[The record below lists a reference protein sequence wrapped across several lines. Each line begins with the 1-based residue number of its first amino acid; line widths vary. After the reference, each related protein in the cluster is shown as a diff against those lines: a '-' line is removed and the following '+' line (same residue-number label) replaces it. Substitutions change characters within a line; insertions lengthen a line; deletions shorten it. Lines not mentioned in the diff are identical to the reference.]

1 MSGEMCGGR
10 PSRPC
15 NRRRKFTNWER
26 MKNMNQT
33 QTRSLRK
40 KVLSLILAV
49 VMAVS
54 LLPISA
60 FASGDSKAST
70 TATTSD
76 GYEYNIMFLDCGRKY
91 YSVDSIKQIIDNA
104 SAAGFNYIQL
114 AVGNDGLRFLLDD
127 MSLTVNGTTYE
138 SSAVKSA
145 IQKGNAAYNATF
157 NKNTTYNPETN
168 ELTQS
173 EMDTII
179 AYAASKGMGV
189 IPCVN
194 TPGHMD
200 AILSAASSLTGT
212 TCSYNGSV
220 RTIDVTNNTAVAFT
234 QALLQKYINYFAGKG
249 CKLFNMGADEYA
261 NDKYTSGSMGFG
273 NLQSTGEYSYYVQY
287 VNAVAKMIENAK
299 MTPMAFNDGIYFNNN
314 TSSGTFDTNIIICYW
329 SSGWWGYTPMSESA
343 LVNKGFKLINT
354 NGSYYWVL
362 GKTDAQCDAAKA
374 SNFNKTAF
382 PGGTVSN
389 PVGSMFCIWADYPGA
404 ETEASVIS
412 KTAATIAAFGKT
424 LPEVKK
430 VETVESKTVTKDNVT
445 VTAPGLT
452 DLTVAAA
459 DAPAIDAAAEG
470 KVVAYNVT
478 PATASGSYKK
488 NGTVTLP
495 IPEGWDASRVRGF
508 VQNEDGSITTVTG
521 TPADG
526 KFTFTVPHFSVLGVY
541 ELAANA
547 ATETK
552 TINLTVGGTKE
563 EKLAGDYSGTRLDD
577 AVATVTGS
585 VAEASGKPTYQL
597 ATLGA
602 GEFYVSTKS
611 DDTAPTVQLTFEDA
625 RNGQYYIKDSNN
637 GYVYPNASF
646 NYYYDWTYSLGS
658 GKKAVDAS
666 GSQPYTFSLSC
677 KDYYYGYIPYT
688 TTAYLTLNGTSLGAS
703 GNSTSLYLY
712 KQQPTSGGKET
723 TLTFTGKSV
732 GDTSIKI
739 GDVTYKIHVV
749 AEDPSKVTPLKLEYW
764 ITNAPIASVTGADSE
779 SRDKV
784 LKSETYKVYFTNIA
798 AKADGVASADGVDVT
813 TIAPANTSHDNRT
826 VYYWRCR
833 MLDTTL
839 ANNSTSK
846 TQRQTG
852 DGGDDETMSGVGFT
866 KIRYYG
872 SSWQVFTEN
881 NEWVTV
887 DTEKNQLIAY
897 YLEYIKVSD
906 EVESFAADWGNRGD
920 GSKGGWLDTNNY
932 CTLSMQ
938 VVYEDGTTN
947 PTNTTASA
955 LKSKTIVYGYWD
967 DKNGRGIGTIML
979 DGQEY
984 EIYKVTSETGAAT
997 ASFSG
1002 YDGYDATVTNFDW
1015 DDNEMTVWEGD
1026 ASSSV
1031 SIHND
1036 ATGFST
1042 EGANANLCWDENK
1055 EAILLRVYVRAKVTE
1070 DSLTVN
1076 YYDESDLSKP
1086 FYDYNISVKKGTEFD
1101 DGFARTDD
1109 GKLVNN
1115 TVTNIKNVQQT
1126 VQWDLSQL
1134 KQIDAQYRYSDYEF
1148 TRAERSADG
1157 KTVNLYYKFKS
1168 SKTFVVD
1175 FGLPMMIRP
1184 ADMNANLGNEEV
1196 SLTKVDITQS
1206 TTYANISVDSNKNIT
1221 YTLNKT
1227 INGKDNFGAAYS
1239 GTIPKYDESGKL
1251 MGTQE
1256 GTVKYSITVIP
1267 ATSVYYEDSFA
1278 TFTNADG
1285 TKNVA
1290 QVDNAAKGIWTKVTD
1305 GTTQT
1310 SVNQA
1315 LEALG
1320 DKTTTKNVYG
1330 YDPAYANSSKFSMG
1344 SATKVTVD
1352 ANTANNSQW
1361 PTATFTFKGT
1371 GFDVISLTNSDAG
1384 TVMYTVTNAVTNEKV
1399 MSRII
1404 DNYYGYTYENNQW
1417 VVKENDSTAP
1427 YQVPVIK
1434 ISGLDY
1440 GTYTVTISV
1449 IYGELFDNT
1458 GDNQYSFWLDAVR
1471 VYNPAG
1477 NTLDSEY
1484 TKDGENNP
1492 NYVEVKKVILD
1503 SKALETDGAT
1513 GATGAVFIDGKSE
1526 NVSATEYA
1534 NQGPNHEAYLAKN
1547 QAIAFQM
1554 LANETPT
1561 SVQIGAKL
1569 ASGDSANLQISGANC
1584 NKATSGK
1591 LQLTTATDM
1600 YYELAGLGWTEQ
1612 ADGTYLSNVIT
1623 LTNTGAGIVSLTN
1636 IKFIGAVYQ
1645 NVKPEVKAS
1654 ADETTVVTFAA
1665 SEAMVDEAVAVVDGV
1680 INPVI
1685 EPFNPDRFDVSW
1697 SRNVRKGDTAKLTV
1711 KTSEDVEAITVNGET
1726 IDSYVERNER
1736 TGWGWWAKTVTYRE
1750 FTYTTKANVT
1760 EDFTV
1765 CAVNAEGV
1773 SSEAKTAT
1781 LTVRPSVR
1789 DWLHGIIGKWF

>member
-1 MSGEMCGGR
+1 
-10 PSRPC
+10 
-15 NRRRKFTNWER
+15 
-26 MKNMNQT
+26 MNQT

-49 VMAVS
+49 VMVVS

-70 TATTSD
+70 ADTTSD

-127 MSLTVNGTTYE
+127 MSLTVNGTTY
-138 SSAVKSA
+138 SSDTVSKA
-145 IQKGNAAYNATF
+145 IHTGNERYYNF
-157 NKNTTYNPETN
+157 DVD

-173 EMDTII
+173 EMDEIV
-179 AYAASKGMGV
+179 AYAATKGMGV

-200 AILSAASSLTGT
+200 AILSAANSLTGT

-220 RTIDVTNNTAVAFT
+220 RTIDVTNTTAVAFT
-234 QALLQKYINYFAGKG
+234 KALLQKYIDYFAGKG
-249 CKLFNMGADEYA
+249 CQLFNMGADEYA
-261 NDKYTSGSMGFG
+261 NDIYDSGSMGFG
-273 NLQSTGEYSYYVQY
+273 NLQSSGKYSYYVEY
-287 VNAVAKMIENAK
+287 VNAVAKMIGNAG

-314 TSSGTFDTNIIICYW
+314 TSSGTFDTDIVICYW
-329 SSGWWGYTPMSESA
+329 SNGWTDYSPMSEA
-343 LVNKGFKLINT
+343 RLVAEGFKLINT

-362 GKTDAQCDAAKA
+362 GKTDAQCSSSKA
-374 SNFNKTAF
+374 SGFSKTTF
-382 PGGTVSN
+382 PSGTVDN

-412 KTAATIAAFGKT
+412 KTAATIAAFGKA
-424 LPEVKK
+424 LPQVKK

-470 KVVAYNVT
+470 KVVAYDVT

-552 TINLTVGGTKE
+552 TINLTVGGTTTDTIDGE
-563 EKLAGDYSGTRLDD
+563 YPGTKLDD
-577 AVATVTGS
+577 AVAS
-585 VAEASGKPTYQL
+585 VVGGEPTDKPGTTTYEP
-597 ATLGA
+597 ATLGE
-602 GEFYVSTKS
+602 GTFYVSTTAN
-611 DDTAPTVQLTFEDA
+611 DTAPTPQLTFEDA
-625 RNGQYYIKDSNN
+625 GNEQYYIKDSA
-637 GYVYPNASF
+637 GKYVYPNATF
-646 NYYYDWTYSLGS
+646 EGIFIFGQWRYSVITTADKKDATVKVREGEDGS
-658 GKKAVDAS
+658 IVISRAVT
-666 GSQPYTFSLSC
+666 GN
-677 KDYYYGYIPYT
+677 GG
-688 TTAYLTLNGTSLGAS
+688 TTAYLTLSGTPFGAG
-703 GNSTSLYLY
+703 GNSKSLYLY
-712 KQQPTSGGKET
+712 SQKTTPGGKET
-723 TLTFTGKSV
+723 TLTFTGKSAGTTTV
-732 GDTSIKI
+732 TI
-739 GDVTYKIHVV
+739 GNVKYNITVT
-749 AEDPSKVTPLKLEYW
+749 AEDLSKVTPLKLEYW
-764 ITNAPIASVTGADSE
+764 ITNAPIDSVTGADSE

-798 AKADGVASADGVDVT
+798 AQADGVASPDGVDVT
-813 TIAPANTSHDNRT
+813 RIAPANTSHDNRT

-839 ANNSTSK
+839 TNSSTST
-846 TQRQTG
+846 TQRQTA

-920 GSKGGWLDTNNY
+920 GSKGGWLDTSNY

-955 LKSKTIVYGYWD
+955 LKSKTIVYGYWTEN
-967 DKNGRGIGTIML
+967 KGRGIGTIML

-1002 YDGYDATVTNFDW
+1002 YNATVTNFDW
-1015 DDNEMTVWEGD
+1015 DGNERTVWEGD

-1076 YYDESDLSKP
+1076 YYDESNTTLP
-1086 FYDYNISVKKGTEFD
+1086 FYSYNIAVASGTTFNND
-1101 DGFARTDD
+1101 FAYSN
-1109 GKLVNN
+1109 GSLINN
-1115 TVTNIKNVQQT
+1115 TVTNIKNVTQT
-1126 VQWDLSQL
+1126 VNWKL
-1134 KQIDAQYRYSDYEF
+1134 KEMPEIGAQYRYSDYTF
-1148 TRAERSADG
+1148 TNANKETG
-1157 KTVNLYYKFKS
+1157 NKVVNLYYKFKTE
-1168 SKTFVVD
+1168 KTFVVD
-1175 FGLPMMIRP
+1175 FGLPLHIEKTDINP
-1184 ADMNANLGNEEV
+1184 ALASANITEVAVGKSLYATINANADY
-1196 SLTKVDITQS
+1196 SIDYI
-1206 TTYANISVDSNKNIT
+1206 
-1221 YTLNKT
+1221 LNKT
-1227 INGKDNFGAAYS
+1227 IDGSDRVTVTYS
-1239 GTIPKYDESGKL
+1239 GTNKDTGKDDSATYNL
-1251 MGTQE
+1251 
-1256 GTVKYSITVIP
+1256 TVIP

-1278 TFTNADG
+1278 TFTNANG

-1310 SVNQA
+1310 NVNQA

-1320 DKTTTKNVYG
+1320 GTTNTKNVYG
-1330 YDPAYANSSKFSMG
+1330 YDSAYANSSKFSMG

-1352 ANTANNSQW
+1352 ANTANNGQW

-1371 GFDVISLTNSDAG
+1371 GFDVISLTNSDSG
-1384 TVMYTVTNAVTNEKV
+1384 TVVYTVTNKSTGASE
-1399 MSRII
+1399 SHII
-1404 DNYYGYTYENNQW
+1404 NNYYGYRYDETTGKW
-1417 VVKENDSTAP
+1417 VVENNDSTAP

-1434 ISGLDY
+1434 VSGLDY
-1440 GTYTVTISV
+1440 DTYEVTISV
-1449 IYGELFDNT
+1449 IYGALFDNT
-1458 GDNQYSFWLDAVR
+1458 GDHQYSFWLDAIR
-1471 VYNPAG
+1471 VYDPAG
-1477 NTLDSEY
+1477 ATLDTEY
-1484 TKDGENNP
+1484 EKDHENAP
-1492 NYVEVKKVILD
+1492 NYVRIKQVILD
-1503 SKALETDGAT
+1503 SNALKTP
-1513 GATGAVFIDGKSE
+1513 GATGAVFIDGKGA
-1526 NVSATEYA
+1526 NGVTAADYT
-1534 NQGPNHEAYLAKN
+1534 NQGPNHEAYLAN
-1547 QAIAFQM
+1547 RQAIAFQ
-1554 LANETPT
+1554 LIAKDKPT

-1569 ASGDSANLQISGANC
+1569 ASGNSAGLKIGGAEC
-1584 NKATSGK
+1584 AKANGGT
-1591 LQLTTATDM
+1591 LTLNTATDM
-1600 YYELAGLGWTEQ
+1600 YYELTNMDWQ
-1612 ADGTYLSNVIT
+1612 KDGEVYKSNVIT
-1623 LTNTGAGIVSLTN
+1623 LTNAGSGIISLTN
-1636 IKFIGAVYQ
+1636 LKFIGAKYTGSL
-1645 NVKPEVKAS
+1645 PEVKS
-1654 ADETTVVTFAA
+1654 ATSETNLVTLAVSSEMIDEALTTVDGALNPAPETFEP
-1665 SEAMVDEAVAVVDGV
+1665 SHFEADW
-1680 INPVI
+1680 N
-1685 EPFNPDRFDVSW
+1685 RS
-1697 SRNVRKGDTAKLTV
+1697 VRAGQKATLTV
-1711 KTSEDVEAITVNGET
+1711 KTSEDVDAITVDGQT
-1726 IDSYVERNER
+1726 ITTYRTRTER
-1736 TGWGWWAKTVTYRE
+1736 TGWGWWSPRVTYRV
-1750 FTYTTKANVT
+1750 FTYTTTAQAT
-1760 EDFTV
+1760 ADYEV
-1765 CAVNAEGV
+1765 CALNSSGV
-1773 SSEAKTAT
+1773 ASEPITAT
-1781 LTVRPSVR
+1781 LTVKPAIN
-1789 DWLHGIIGKWF
+1789 WWHKWF

>member
-1 MSGEMCGGR
+1 
-10 PSRPC
+10 
-15 NRRRKFTNWER
+15 
-26 MKNMNQT
+26 MNQT

-49 VMAVS
+49 VMVVS

-70 TATTSD
+70 TDTTSD

-127 MSLTVNGTTYE
+127 MSLTVNGTTY
-138 SSAVKSA
+138 SSDTVSKA
-145 IQKGNAAYNATF
+145 IHTGNEKYYNF
-157 NKNTTYNPETN
+157 DVD

-173 EMDTII
+173 EMDEIV
-179 AYAASKGMGV
+179 AYAATKGMGV

-200 AILSAASSLTGT
+200 AILDAAEELTGK

-220 RTIDVTNNTAVAFT
+220 RTIDVTNTTAVAFT
-234 QALLQKYINYFAGKG
+234 QALLQKYIDYFAGKG

-261 NDKYTSGSMGFG
+261 NDKYTGGSMGFG
-273 NLQSTGEYSYYVQY
+273 KLQSTGKYSYYVQY
-287 VNAVAKMIENAK
+287 VNDVAKMIENAK

-329 SSGWWGYTPMSESA
+329 SSGWSSYKPMPASELA
-343 LVNKGFKLINT
+343 GKGFKLINT
-354 NGSYYWVL
+354 NGDYYWVL

-382 PGGTVSN
+382 PGGAVSN

-404 ETEASVIS
+404 ETEANVIS
-412 KTAATIAAFGKT
+412 KTADTIAAFGKA

-470 KVVAYNVT
+470 KVVAYDVT

-552 TINLTVGGTKE
+552 EIKLTVGGTKE

-602 GEFYVSTKS
+602 GTFYVSTKS
-611 DDTAPTVQLTFEDA
+611 NDTAPTVQLTFENA
-625 RNGQYYIKDSNN
+625 ENGQYYIKDSNN

-732 GDTSIKI
+732 GTTTVTIGSVKYNIIVSDKAPDDALTADTI
-739 GDVTYKIHVV
+739 T
-749 AEDPSKVTPLKLEYW
+749 LEHW
-764 ITNAPIASVTGADSE
+764 ITNARVATTSGATGDDRNVQKISKTTAGIQSE
-779 SRDKV
+779 
-784 LKSETYKVYFTNIA
+784 
-798 AKADGVASADGVDVT
+798 DGVAVEKLAYTPYGYWGDT
-813 TIAPANTSHDNRT
+813 K
-826 VYYWRCR
+826 VYYWQG
-833 MLDTTL
+833 MKLDK
-839 ANNSTSK
+839 NNV
-846 TQRQTG
+846 QT
-852 DGGDDETMSGVGFT
+852 DASGDDETADGT
-866 KIRYYG
+866 TLTHIRYYG
-872 SSWQVFTEN
+872 NAWQYKTADETWHYFQNTDQFVIYYLQKTE
-881 NEWVTV
+881 VTKEV
-887 DTEKNQLIAY
+887 DTYVKDWGFDTKETTKDWSDGKGQVALTIAVVYPNGTVSPVESSMYSNSTIIYNYVDGRDIGIVAPKNNSDYNIAKITVTDGTRDSNSSSNVWYPYDTITWDKTTDSATGKTWYNETEVWNKSSGTTPMVNGKNSNITWAAKNTAKLVLI
-897 YLEYIKVSD
+897 YLET
-906 EVESFAADWGNRGD
+906 VERE
-920 GSKGGWLDTNNY
+920 TNLN
-932 CTLSMQ
+932 
-938 VVYEDGTTN
+938 VV
-947 PTNTTASA
+947 
-955 LKSKTIVYGYWD
+955 YWD
-967 DKNGRGIGTIML
+967 DNAGVKITGSQIAMKFTQGDTEPSFKTDLKGVTA
-979 DGQEY
+979 G
-984 EIYKVTSETGAAT
+984 VTSWPSKDKSSSDYLPDT
-997 ASFSG
+997 A
-1002 YDGYDATVTNFDW
+1002 YVTNSSGVDQTFNKDLV
-1015 DDNEMTVWEGD
+1015 TVPGVTGVYTSGLYEY
-1026 ASSSV
+1026 V
-1031 SIHND
+1031 SAD
-1036 ATGFST
+1036 
-1042 EGANANLCWDENK
+1042 
-1055 EAILLRVYVRAKVTE
+1055 
-1070 DSLTVN
+1070 
-1076 YYDESDLSKP
+1076 
-1086 FYDYNISVKKGTEFD
+1086 IS
-1101 DGFARTDD
+1101 DD
-1109 GKLVNN
+1109 GKTLTLHYNLRQV
-1115 TVTNIKNVQQT
+1115 
-1126 VQWDLSQL
+1126 
-1134 KQIDAQYRYSDYEF
+1134 E
-1148 TRAERSADG
+1148 G
-1157 KTVNLYYKFKS
+1157 KTYVL
-1168 SKTFVVD
+1168 D
-1175 FGLPMMIRP
+1175 FGLPIEIP
-1184 ADMNANLGNEEV
+1184 ITDFFAFEND
-1196 SLTKVDITQS
+1196 SLKNSVTDISFESS
-1206 TTYANISVDSNKNIT
+1206 TSVTEKQGEYGKGKIDKSTGIVT
-1221 YTLNKT
+1221 YTLTKALDSKVAIPVFVTLN
-1227 INGKDNFGAAYS
+1227 DAA
-1239 GTIPKYDESGKL
+1239 K
-1251 MGTQE
+1251 
-1256 GTVKYSITVIP
+1256 TVKRLQVYIIP

-1278 TFTNADG
+1278 TFTNANG

-1320 DKTTTKNVYG
+1320 GTTNTKNVYG

-1352 ANTANNSQW
+1352 ANTANNGQW

-1371 GFDVISLTNSDAG
+1371 GFDVISLTDNNSGAISVKVYSVGSDG
-1384 TVMYTVTNAVTNEKV
+1384 TKTQVKGTLVN
-1399 MSRII
+1399 
-1404 DNYYGYTYENNQW
+1404 NYYGYTYADGKWEAAPTDKNN
-1417 VVKENDSTAP
+1417 AL

-1434 ISGLDY
+1434 ISDLPY
-1440 GTYTVTISV
+1440 GTYEVVITVSYAT
-1449 IYGELFDNT
+1449 FADKTN
-1458 GDNQYSFWLDAVR
+1458 DHQYSFWLDAIR
-1471 VYNPAG
+1471 VYDPAG
-1477 NTLDSEY
+1477 KTLDTEY
-1484 TKDGENNP
+1484 EQDNEKAP

-1503 SKALETDGAT
+1503 SKALETA
-1513 GATGAVFIDGKSE
+1513 GATGAVFIDGKGA
-1526 NVSATEYA
+1526 NGVTAADYK
-1534 NQGPNHEAYLAKN
+1534 NQGPNHEAYLADG
-1547 QAIAFQM
+1547 QAIAFQ
-1554 LANETPT
+1554 LIASAEPT

-1569 ASGDSANLQISGANC
+1569 ASGNSAGLQIGGAAC
-1584 NKATSGK
+1584 AKASNGT
-1591 LQLTTATDM
+1591 LTLNTATDM
-1600 YYELAGLGWTEQ
+1600 YYALTDMGWTLQ
-1612 ADGTYLSNVIT
+1612 NDGTYRSKVIT
-1623 LTNTGAGIVSLTN
+1623 LTNAGSGIISLTN
-1636 IKFIGAVYQ
+1636 LKFIGAKYTGSLA
-1645 NVKPEVKAS
+1645 EVKS
-1654 ADETTVVTFAA
+1654 ATSETNLVTLAVS
-1665 SEAMVDEAVAVVDGV
+1665 SEMIDEALTAVDGAL
-1680 INPVI
+1680 NPAPETF
-1685 EPFNPDRFDVSW
+1685 EPSHFEADWNRS
-1697 SRNVRKGDTAKLTV
+1697 VRAGQKATLTV
-1711 KTSEDVEAITVNGET
+1711 KTSEDVDAITVDGQT
-1726 IDSYVERNER
+1726 ITTYRTRTER
-1736 TGWGWWAKTVTYRE
+1736 TGWGWWSPRVTYRV
-1750 FTYTTKANVT
+1750 FTYTTTAQAT
-1760 EDFTV
+1760 ADYEV
-1765 CAVNAEGV
+1765 CALNSDSVA
-1773 SSEAKTAT
+1773 SEPITAT
-1781 LTVRPSVR
+1781 LTVKPAIN
-1789 DWLHGIIGKWF
+1789 WWHKWF

>member
-1 MSGEMCGGR
+1 
-10 PSRPC
+10 
-15 NRRRKFTNWER
+15 
-26 MKNMNQT
+26 MNQT

-49 VMAVS
+49 VMVVS

-70 TATTSD
+70 TDTTSD

-127 MSLTVNGTTYE
+127 MSLTVNGTTY
-138 SSAVKSA
+138 SSDTVSKA
-145 IQKGNAAYNATF
+145 IHTGNEKYYNF
-157 NKNTTYNPETN
+157 DVD

-173 EMDTII
+173 EMDEIV
-179 AYAASKGMGV
+179 AYAATKGMGV

-200 AILSAASSLTGT
+200 AILDAAEELTGK

-220 RTIDVTNNTAVAFT
+220 RTIDVTNTTAVAFT
-234 QALLQKYINYFAGKG
+234 QALLQKYIDYFAGKG

-261 NDKYTSGSMGFG
+261 NDKYTGGSMGFG
-273 NLQSTGEYSYYVQY
+273 KLQSTGKYSYYVQY
-287 VNAVAKMIENAK
+287 VNDVAKMIENAK

-329 SSGWWGYTPMSESA
+329 SSGWSSYKPMPASELA
-343 LVNKGFKLINT
+343 GKGFKLINT
-354 NGSYYWVL
+354 NGDYYWVL

-382 PGGTVSN
+382 PGGAVSN

-404 ETEASVIS
+404 ETEANVIS
-412 KTAATIAAFGKT
+412 KTADTIAAFGKA

-470 KVVAYNVT
+470 KVVAYDVT

-552 TINLTVGGTKE
+552 EIKLTVGGTKE

-602 GEFYVSTKS
+602 GTFYVSTKS
-611 DDTAPTVQLTFEDA
+611 NDTAPTVQLTFENA
-625 RNGQYYIKDSNN
+625 ENGQDYIKDSNN

-732 GDTSIKI
+732 GTTTVTIGSVKYNIIVSDKAPDDALTADTI
-739 GDVTYKIHVV
+739 T
-749 AEDPSKVTPLKLEYW
+749 LEHW
-764 ITNAPIASVTGADSE
+764 ITNARVATTSGATGDDRNVQKISKTTAGIQSE
-779 SRDKV
+779 
-784 LKSETYKVYFTNIA
+784 
-798 AKADGVASADGVDVT
+798 DGVAVEKLAYTPYGYWGDT
-813 TIAPANTSHDNRT
+813 K
-826 VYYWRCR
+826 VYYWQG
-833 MLDTTL
+833 MKLDK
-839 ANNSTSK
+839 NNV
-846 TQRQTG
+846 QT
-852 DGGDDETMSGVGFT
+852 DASGDDETADGT
-866 KIRYYG
+866 TLTHIRYYG
-872 SSWQVFTEN
+872 NAWQYKTADETWHYFQNTDQFVIYYLQKTE
-881 NEWVTV
+881 VTKEV
-887 DTEKNQLIAY
+887 DTYVKDWGFDTKETTKDWSDGKGQVALTIAVVYPNGTVSPVESSMYSNSTIIYNYVDGRDIGIVAPKNNSDYNIAKITVTDGTRDSNSSSNVWYPYDTITWDKTTDSATGKTWYNETEVWNKSSGTTPMVNGKNSNITWAAKNTAKLVLI
-897 YLEYIKVSD
+897 YLET
-906 EVESFAADWGNRGD
+906 VERE
-920 GSKGGWLDTNNY
+920 TNLN
-932 CTLSMQ
+932 
-938 VVYEDGTTN
+938 VV
-947 PTNTTASA
+947 
-955 LKSKTIVYGYWD
+955 YWD
-967 DKNGRGIGTIML
+967 DNAGVKITGSQIAMKFTQGDTEPSFKTDLKGVTA
-979 DGQEY
+979 G
-984 EIYKVTSETGAAT
+984 VTSWPSKDKSSSDYLPDT
-997 ASFSG
+997 A
-1002 YDGYDATVTNFDW
+1002 YVTNSSGVDQTFNKDLV
-1015 DDNEMTVWEGD
+1015 TVPGVTGVYTSGLYEY
-1026 ASSSV
+1026 V
-1031 SIHND
+1031 SAD
-1036 ATGFST
+1036 
-1042 EGANANLCWDENK
+1042 
-1055 EAILLRVYVRAKVTE
+1055 
-1070 DSLTVN
+1070 
-1076 YYDESDLSKP
+1076 
-1086 FYDYNISVKKGTEFD
+1086 IS
-1101 DGFARTDD
+1101 DD
-1109 GKLVNN
+1109 GKTLTLHYNLRQV
-1115 TVTNIKNVQQT
+1115 
-1126 VQWDLSQL
+1126 
-1134 KQIDAQYRYSDYEF
+1134 E
-1148 TRAERSADG
+1148 G
-1157 KTVNLYYKFKS
+1157 KTYVL
-1168 SKTFVVD
+1168 D
-1175 FGLPMMIRP
+1175 FGLPIEIP
-1184 ADMNANLGNEEV
+1184 ITDFFAFEND
-1196 SLTKVDITQS
+1196 SLKNSVTDISFESS
-1206 TTYANISVDSNKNIT
+1206 TSVTEKQGEYGKGKIDKSTGIVT
-1221 YTLNKT
+1221 YTLTKALDSKVAIPVFVTLN
-1227 INGKDNFGAAYS
+1227 DAA
-1239 GTIPKYDESGKL
+1239 K
-1251 MGTQE
+1251 
-1256 GTVKYSITVIP
+1256 TVKRLQVYIIP

-1278 TFTNADG
+1278 TFTNANG

-1320 DKTTTKNVYG
+1320 GTTNTKNVYG

-1352 ANTANNSQW
+1352 ANTANNGQW

-1371 GFDVISLTNSDAG
+1371 GFDVISLTDNNSGAISVKVYSVGSDG
-1384 TVMYTVTNAVTNEKV
+1384 TKTQIKGTLVN
-1399 MSRII
+1399 
-1404 DNYYGYTYENNQW
+1404 NYYGYTYADGKWEAAPTDKNN
-1417 VVKENDSTAP
+1417 AL

-1434 ISGLDY
+1434 ISDLPY
-1440 GTYTVTISV
+1440 GTYEVVITVSYAT
-1449 IYGELFDNT
+1449 FADKTN
-1458 GDNQYSFWLDAVR
+1458 DHQYSFWLDAIR
-1471 VYNPAG
+1471 VYDPAG
-1477 NTLDSEY
+1477 KTLDTEY
-1484 TKDGENNP
+1484 EQDNEKAP

-1503 SKALETDGAT
+1503 SKALETA
-1513 GATGAVFIDGKSE
+1513 GATGAVFIDGKGA
-1526 NVSATEYA
+1526 NGVTAADYK
-1534 NQGPNHEAYLAKN
+1534 NQGPNHEAYLADG
-1547 QAIAFQM
+1547 QAIAFQ
-1554 LANETPT
+1554 LIASAEPT

-1569 ASGDSANLQISGANC
+1569 ASGNSAGLQIGGAAC
-1584 NKATSGK
+1584 AKASNGT
-1591 LQLTTATDM
+1591 LTLNTATDM
-1600 YYELAGLGWTEQ
+1600 YYALTDMGWTLQ
-1612 ADGTYLSNVIT
+1612 NDGTYRSKVIT
-1623 LTNTGAGIVSLTN
+1623 LTNAGSGIISLTN
-1636 IKFIGAVYQ
+1636 LKFIGAKYTGSLA
-1645 NVKPEVKAS
+1645 EVKS
-1654 ADETTVVTFAA
+1654 ATSETNLVTLAVS
-1665 SEAMVDEAVAVVDGV
+1665 SEMIDEALTAVDGAL
-1680 INPVI
+1680 NPAPETF
-1685 EPFNPDRFDVSW
+1685 EPSHFEADWNRS
-1697 SRNVRKGDTAKLTV
+1697 VRAGQKATLTV
-1711 KTSEDVEAITVNGET
+1711 KTSEDVDAITVDGQT
-1726 IDSYVERNER
+1726 ITTYRTRTER
-1736 TGWGWWAKTVTYRE
+1736 TGWGWWSPRVTYRV
-1750 FTYTTKANVT
+1750 FTYTTTAQAT
-1760 EDFTV
+1760 ADYEV
-1765 CAVNAEGV
+1765 CALNSDSVA
-1773 SSEAKTAT
+1773 SEPITAT
-1781 LTVRPSVR
+1781 LTVKPAIN
-1789 DWLHGIIGKWF
+1789 WWHKWF